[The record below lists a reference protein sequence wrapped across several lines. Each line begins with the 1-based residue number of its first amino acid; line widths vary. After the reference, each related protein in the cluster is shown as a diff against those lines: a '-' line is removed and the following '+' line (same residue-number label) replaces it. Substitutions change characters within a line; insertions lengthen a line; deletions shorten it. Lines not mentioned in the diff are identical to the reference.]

1 MKHHPTKQP
10 EKLVAAKSVSE
21 ILILADGKIL
31 AHNIS
36 SGLAGV
42 LAEMNP
48 ADEAMNQRAVRKHIF
63 EK

>member
-1 MKHHPTKQP
+1 MKHRTTNKVA
-10 EKLVAAKSVSE
+10 KSSAAKSVSE
-21 ILILADGKIL
+21 ILILPNGKIL

-48 ADEAMNQRAVRKHIF
+48 TDEAMNQRAVRKHIF